1 MITQSI
7 ENFIKQGY
15 NVKIDR
21 CPHMLSNITPV
32 DKIRILVKRQT
43 PISELSVFSYL
54 IGQF

>member
-21 CPHMLSNITPV
+21 HPQLLSNVAPV
-32 DKIRILVKRQT
+32 NKIRSSAKHQT
-43 PISELSVFSYL
+43 PDTN
-54 IGQF
+54 QFLEQDIKDS